1 MEKKRKQNQQVSISY
16 SYSLIVCAVRTQIT
30 RDLLSKKTKI
40 LCLNMTEQ
48 IAKPVLAHLKLL
60 QEIQKKFLDEQL

>member
-1 MEKKRKQNQQVSISY
+1 MEKKETKSTSINKL
-16 SYSLIVCAVRTQIT
+16 LILLICVRCKKIT

-48 IAKPVLAHLKLL
+48 VAKPALAHLKLL

>member
-1 MEKKRKQNQQVSISY
+1 MEKKRKQNQQLSISY
-16 SYSLIVCAVRTQIT
+16 SYSLFVCAVRTQIT

-48 IAKPVLAHLKLL
+48 IAKPALAHLITARDTE
-60 QEIQKKFLDEQL
+60 EIFR